1 VALLPLL
8 KQRPVVV
15 AGVLLLA
22 AHVSFLPTAALN
34 QVYCGD
40 WSGLKLEREGM
51 NMKNPFVGIWGNTF
65 LFILDNFAPPFLP
78 QAKWWNQSA
87 LSILPHSLVAPL
99 VTNFEQGFLWLGELP
114 TEDWAGLGFG
124 LSILV
129 AVAFLAAI
137 WVRGPAK
144 AWRLPDTI
152 PSGLRWCVLLGPWG
166 GLLAYCVKSGMVT
179 GARLISPYYPLLF
192 PLLLLGTGQAVIVR
206 RKWWQIMASL
216 TLLLAFFVLL
226 ATPARPLWPAQTIL
240 SKALDRKPG
249 NRLLER
255 AFNVYSV
262 YANRADPLAKVRAL
276 LPPGLTVVGFMGT
289 GDDIDISF
297 WRPFGKTRV
306 KHILLDDSLEQI
318 RKNGIEYAV
327 VGGFNL
333 TFNGT
338 TLEAWKQRSGAQVL
352 AKTTAT
358 LKVSEGPQEWYVVR
372 FPGPN
377 PGRD

>member
-1 VALLPLL
+1 
-8 KQRPVVV
+8 
-15 AGVLLLA
+15 LLA
-22 AHVSFLPTAALN
+22 AVVSFLPTAALN
-34 QVYCGD
+34 QVHCGD

-65 LFILDNFAPPFLP
+65 LFLLDNLAPPFFP

-99 VTNFEQGFLWLGELP
+99 VANFEQGFHWLGELP

-124 LSILV
+124 LSLLV
-129 AVAFLAAI
+129 VVSFLAGFC
-137 WVRGPAK
+137 VRGPTAH
-144 AWRLPDTI
+144 WRLHDTI
-152 PSGLRWCVLLGPWG
+152 PTGLRWCVLLGPWG

-179 GARLISPYYPLLF
+179 GARLISPYYPLLL
-192 PLLLLGTGQAVIVR
+192 PLLLLAAGQATIVR
-206 RKWWQIMASL
+206 RKWWRVLAGF
-216 TLLLAFFVLL
+216 TLLLAFSVLVV
-226 ATPARPLWPAQTIL
+226 TPARPLWPAQTIL
-240 SKALDRKPG
+240 SKALARKPG

-262 YANRADPLAKVRAL
+262 YGNRADPLANVRAL
-276 LPPGLTVVGFMGT
+276 LPPGLKVVGFMGT
-289 GDDIDISF
+289 EDDIDISL

-306 KHILLDDSLEQI
+306 KHILLDDTVEQI
-318 RKNGIEYAV
+318 RRSDVDYAV
-327 VGGFNL
+327 IGGFNL

-338 TLEAWKQRSGAQVL
+338 TLEAWAQRTGAQVL